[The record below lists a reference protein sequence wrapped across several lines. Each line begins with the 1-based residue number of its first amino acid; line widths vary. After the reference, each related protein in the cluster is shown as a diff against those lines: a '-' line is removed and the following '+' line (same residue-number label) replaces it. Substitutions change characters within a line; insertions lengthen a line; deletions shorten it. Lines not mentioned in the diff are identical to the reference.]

1 MNSLIGVAGL
11 LVVAAITPG
20 PNNLVVMRA
29 AAHAGLRG
37 ALPAMGGVIAGGVVM
52 LVLATTGA
60 GVLFATERHMY
71 ELLSVGAAA
80 YLCWLGV
87 ILIIHSFDAPG
98 QLQQSRGGP
107 LPAGFVGLFVF
118 QFLNPKSW
126 AMVLTVTRATRR
138 SAAGLSD
145 VLPVMA
151 LFVVIPALCLTL
163 WSVLGTYMAS
173 GPRRARIGQLMDR
186 VMGGL
191 LIASALALALF
202 NNAPI
207 V

>member
-1 MNSLIGVAGL
+1 
-11 LVVAAITPG
+11 
-20 PNNLVVMRA
+20 
-29 AAHAGLRG
+29 
-37 ALPAMGGVIAGGVVM
+37 
-52 LVLATTGA
+52 
-60 GVLFATERHMY
+60 LFATERHMY